1 MKTFYLFIR
10 GKNTTEFTNN
20 IVNRCRGKDRKID
33 RGHIIVSLNEY
44 LENSVFIDQNE
55 VILVTMFSGPSKP
68 LLIVIPGYCC
78 TDTVQITELISLLL
92 QHFRNCSMQK
102 LNREVCLDFILHSR
116 SKSANWI
123 SKTPKRRLHVISKCG
138 FIYQLYS
145 KELQSN
151 D

>member
-1 MKTFYLFIR
+1 MTIRLAMHLWDLFRFPVLLTPNYILYEDILFIYLSG

-20 IVNRCRGKDRKID
+20 IVNQCRVKDRKID

-68 LLIVIPGYCC
+68 LLIVISGYCC

-92 QHFRNCSMQK
+92 QHFRNRSMQK
-102 LNREVCLDFILHSR
+102 PGNRDVCLDFILRSR
-116 SKSANWI
+116 S
-123 SKTPKRRLHVISKCG
+123 
-138 FIYQLYS
+138 
-145 KELQSN
+145 E
-151 D
+151 

>member
-10 GKNTTEFTNN
+10 EKNTTEFTNN

-102 LNREVCLDFILHSR
+102 VNREVCLDFILHSR
-116 SKSANWI
+116 SK
-123 SKTPKRRLHVISKCG
+123 
-138 FIYQLYS
+138 
-145 KELQSN
+145 
-151 D
+151 